1 MLLSIATTDLIAQHV
16 VLDSLPT
23 AVNIADGNGVFVYV
37 NRGACQKTGYS
48 EDELIGQHWSF
59 LYTKEDHEQLSDKFD
74 LLMANGQWQGKV
86 KILRKDGSTFTA
98 NIYLTILPSGMFS
111 AAFND
116 IEHQLKLQ
124 AKLDELSAA
133 VASTMDGVALLDADG
148 NYYYL
153 NEKHITHFGYEAE
166 EELLGKSWRVIYPEY
181 EVKRIEEDLF
191 PHLARDGRW
200 QGETLGKCK
209 DGTLIHQDITLT
221 SLTNGGLICIMRN
234 ITEKKLR
241 EKEIRKLALVANNTN
256 NAVVI
261 TNARHEVEWMN
272 EKAEVIFE
280 RKQEGVIGSPLF
292 YFFAKMGIHTEC
304 LEGLQLNIQQVGSSK
319 ADICLQKK
327 DGEQV
332 WLNMSV
338 NPVQEKTGIVNYI
351 YLFWDITAAKEA
363 EKNLM
368 SALAKEKSLN
378 ELKSH
383 FVNLTSHEFRTPLTS
398 MQSSLDILKL
408 LFGRDVAPS
417 KDKLAKHLNQME
429 FEVDRMKELMDNV
442 LVLGKINSG
451 KIDYKPNLNNF
462 ISLVKEVLLSNRIK
476 QFDQRIAI
484 EIKGE
489 EAEFIFDKRLLEH
502 ILSNLL
508 INSLKYSQKS
518 KKPPEISIAF
528 RKEKVLFEIR
538 DYGIGIPAE
547 DQRNI
552 FESFFRAANTQDIA
566 GTGLGLS
573 IVKQFIETH
582 GGQIEF
588 ESQEGKGTIF
598 KFELPIKQL

>member
-489 EAEFIFDKRLLEH
+489 EAEFLFDKRLLEH

>member
-1 MLLSIATTDLIAQHV
+1 
-16 VLDSLPT
+16 
-23 AVNIADGNGVFVYV
+23 
-37 NRGACQKTGYS
+37 
-48 EDELIGQHWSF
+48 
-59 LYTKEDHEQLSDKFD
+59 
-74 LLMANGQWQGKV
+74 
-86 KILRKDGSTFTA
+86 
-98 NIYLTILPSGMFS
+98 
-111 AAFND
+111 
-116 IEHQLKLQ
+116 
-124 AKLDELSAA
+124 
-133 VASTMDGVALLDADG
+133 
-148 NYYYL
+148 
-153 NEKHITHFGYEAE
+153 
-166 EELLGKSWRVIYPEY
+166 
-181 EVKRIEEDLF
+181 
-191 PHLARDGRW
+191 
-200 QGETLGKCK
+200 
-209 DGTLIHQDITLT
+209 
-221 SLTNGGLICIMRN
+221 
-234 ITEKKLR
+234 
-241 EKEIRKLALVANNTN
+241 
-256 NAVVI
+256 
-261 TNARHEVEWMN
+261 
-272 EKAEVIFE
+272 
-280 RKQEGVIGSPLF
+280 
-292 YFFAKMGIHTEC
+292 
-304 LEGLQLNIQQVGSSK
+304 
-319 ADICLQKK
+319 
-327 DGEQV
+327 
-332 WLNMSV
+332 
-338 NPVQEKTGIVNYI
+338 
-351 YLFWDITAAKEA
+351 
-363 EKNLM
+363 
-368 SALAKEKSLN
+368 
-378 ELKSH
+378 
-383 FVNLTSHEFRTPLTS
+383 
-398 MQSSLDILKL
+398 
-408 LFGRDVAPS
+408 
-417 KDKLAKHLNQME
+417 
-429 FEVDRMKELMDNV
+429 MKELMDNV

>member
-59 LYTKEDHEQLSDKFD
+59 LYTKEDYEQLSDKFD